1 MPPVA
6 ANIQG
11 AVLCA
16 DPIASPTSTP
26 SRQRNEEIKLQI
38 IACLIVIPAFKSTA
52 KSPRVIIKRIKIKN
66 YLLDFFFVPSSWGSS
81 WHKTAI
87 AVVKPPVMEAA
98 KAAPM
103 ARPSDKLCNP
113 SPASTS
119 HARDDTP

>member
-16 DPIASPTSTP
+16 DPMASPTSTP

-66 YLLDFFFVPSSWGSS
+66 YLLDFFCTKFMGKFMAQNGDRCSKTSSNGGCKSS
-81 WHKTAI
+81 SDGKTI
-87 AVVKPPVMEAA
+87 RQVM
-98 KAAPM
+98 
-103 ARPSDKLCNP
+103 
-113 SPASTS
+113 
-119 HARDDTP
+119 